1 MMTSSSTVDGSI
13 RRGDWQWTACAA
25 SVTGEEHQRRG
36 LGCDDA
42 YSYGLEEGF
51 IVAAVADGAGSVTG
65 TSAWGA
71 HIACRA
77 IVDHAMLPDFIRDF
91 RTGDFDGQVQ
101 MRWLFERAL
110 ERVKAHAQVSRMDP
124 VLLST
129 TLCVAVADRD
139 RAVFGQIGDGVV
151 AVESVAGD
159 NRDIATLL
167 IEDKDE
173 YANSTWFL
181 QSERAFEES
190 FRTATLDG
198 VDAFALSTDG
208 MTYKITDVATGQAYE
223 PFFRGSWDHVR
234 SGVSAGH
241 FAALLRG
248 IEDDQTG
255 DDKTMV
261 LAALR
266 FCDDEYFPSSRPVVR
281 TLVTSPAPAAQA
293 APPLATSAAPPAAG
307 NSGRLRRL
315 LGGRG
320 RS

>member
-1 MMTSSSTVDGSI
+1 MTPTPSAADSTV

-71 HIACRA
+71 HVACRA
-77 IVDHAMLPDFIRDF
+77 VLDHAMLPDFIRDF
-91 RTGDFDGQVQ
+91 RTGSFDSQVQ

-110 ERVKAHAQVSRMDP
+110 ESVQAHARGSGMDP
-124 VLLST
+124 ALLST
-129 TLCVAVADRD
+129 TLCVAVADRG

-151 AVESVAGD
+151 AAESVGRD
-159 NRDIATLL
+159 TRDIATLL
-167 IEDKDE
+167 IEEKEE

-190 FRTATLDG
+190 FRTAALES
-198 VDAFALSTDG
+198 VEAFALSTDG
-208 MTYKITDVATGQAYE
+208 MTYKITDVATGEAYE

-261 LAALR
+261 LAAMR

-281 TLVTSPAPAAQA
+281 TLVNSRAPSARAVPPVVS
-293 APPLATSAAPPAAG
+293 APPPAAG

-315 LGGRG
+315 FGGRG

>member
-1 MMTSSSTVDGSI
+1 MTTTASAEEGTA
-13 RRGDWQWTACAA
+13 RRGDWQWAACAA
-25 SVTGEEHQRRG
+25 SVTGDEHQRHG

-42 YSYGLEEGF
+42 YSYGVEEGF

-71 HIACRA
+71 HVACRA
-77 IVDHAMLPDFIRDF
+77 VLDHAMLPDFIRDF
-91 RTGDFDGQVQ
+91 RAGSFDGQVQ
-101 MRWLFERAL
+101 VRWLFDRAL
-110 ERVKAHAQVSRMDP
+110 ERVQAHAQACGMDP
-124 VLLST
+124 ALLST
-129 TLCVAVADRD
+129 TLCVAVADRS

-151 AVESVAGD
+151 AAESVAGD
-159 NRDIATLL
+159 TRDIATLL
-167 IEDKDE
+167 IEDKEE

-190 FRTATLDG
+190 FRTATVAG
-198 VDAFALSTDG
+198 VEAFALSTDG
-208 MTYKITDVATGQAYE
+208 MTYKITDVATGEAYE

-234 SGVSAGH
+234 SGVRAGH

-261 LAALR
+261 LAAMR
-266 FCDDEYFPSSRPVVR
+266 FCDDEYFPSARPVIR
-281 TLVTSPAPAAQA
+281 TMVNSPAPAARV
-293 APPLATSAAPPAAG
+293 APPVVGTPPPSAG

-315 LGGRG
+315 FGGRG